1 MTRARAFR
9 TAEPYWPPRG
19 TGRLAAE
26 IVAIEARELKWILR
40 IGNRFT
46 HERFRALA
54 HQARVWAVDEHDRSS
69 RAGKEVLDL
78 GDFQRDHEISRSP
91 ASHVEAGAARCA
103 LPFANRMGSAACV
116 RDLDKRLLGAVLR

>member
-1 MTRARAFR
+1 MKRARAFR

-40 IGNRFT
+40 IVNRFT

-69 RAGKEVLDL
+69 RAGKEVLDS
-78 GDFQRDHEISRSP
+78 GDFQRDHEISRP
-91 ASHVEAGAARCA
+91 
-103 LPFANRMGSAACV
+103 PGS
-116 RDLDKRLLGAVLR
+116 RGGRPNKKRSSLLNWNGVAPLRA

>member
-40 IGNRFT
+40 IVNRFT
-46 HERFRALA
+46 HERCRALA

-78 GDFQRDHEISRSP
+78 GDFQRDHEISDLLR
-91 ASHVEAGAARCA
+91 HVEAGAARSA
-103 LPFANRMGSAACV
+103 LPSANRMGSAACG
-116 RDLDKRLLGAVLR
+116 RY